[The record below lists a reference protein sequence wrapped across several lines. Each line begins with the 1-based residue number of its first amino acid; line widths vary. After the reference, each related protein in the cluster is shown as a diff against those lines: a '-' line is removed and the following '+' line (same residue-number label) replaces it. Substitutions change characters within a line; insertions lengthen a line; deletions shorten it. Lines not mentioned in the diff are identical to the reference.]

1 MYFTSW
7 SCATHQMYEAPEPWG
22 PWKIFLSKDF
32 GPLFTPHNYGMY
44 GTSIPSKFIS
54 ADGKTLY
61 LQSNIWWVNHGKA
74 VWRAY
79 TFALR
84 RVYLEPFQPSTPD
97 NGPSG
102 ENLAL
107 VPGARAIS
115 KSTHFGS
122 LCGLN
127 CSDFIAYGDTLGS
140 EDDFD
145 KWRVGVAM
153 NGRALTTS
161 LRWCMRRVRCRRT
174 ADGMRRPL
182 ACRFTVIFT
191 GSMSPACA

>member
-1 MYFTSW
+1 V
-7 SCATHQMYEAPEPWG
+7 G
-22 PWKIFLSKDF
+22 
-32 GPLFTPHNYGMY
+32 NR
-44 GTSIPSKFIS
+44 
-54 ADGKTLY
+54 GK
-61 LQSNIWWVNHGKA
+61 S
-74 VWRAY
+74 VWRAH

-84 RVYLEPFQPSTPD
+84 KVYLEPFQPSTPD

-145 KWRVGVAM
+145 GSPKMASWWGYEWPRSYNFNEVVYETGKM
-153 NGRALTTS
+153 STD
-161 LRWCMRRVRCRRT
+161 
-174 ADGMRRPL
+174 ADGMRHPL

-191 GSMSPACA
+191 GSMSPA